1 MSSIADPGSMDAGSL
16 TEPDN
21 ETPATSTTATGIWL
35 TSASV
40 HSDGRDFSSLEM
52 TLFSDVLEPA
62 RCDLQ
67 TGHKRISRTGGSCSM
82 RERSLNGR

>member
-1 MSSIADPGSMDAGSL
+1 MTDPNDDMSSIADPGSMDAGSL

-40 HSDGRDFSSLEM
+40 HSDGRDFSS
-52 TLFSDVLEPA
+52 SPHDVTYKPA
-62 RCDLQ
+62 
-67 TGHKRISRTGGSCSM
+67 IN
-82 RERSLNGR
+82 E